1 MSRGQRLTTTSY
13 GILGLL
19 AIRSWTTHQ
28 LTQQMDRSLGRLWPR
43 AASKLYEEPKKLVA
57 LGLAKATADPVGN
70 RPRTAYAITP
80 QGRRA
85 LAAWLAEPGAGPVL
99 EFEGLL
105 KIFFAEHGTREDAL
119 ASIAAAR
126 AWALERNE
134 ANLAVARA
142 YTQGDGPFHQRVAI
156 TGLMGRFLTDYYAM
170 VKEWAD
176 WAACVVSAWPDDPGA
191 APVNNVELH
200 ETLRRA
206 ERTADG

>member
-1 MSRGQRLTTTSY
+1 VSRGQRLTTTSY

-19 AIRSWTTHQ
+19 GIRSWTTHQ

-57 LGLAKATADPVGN
+57 LGLAKATADPVGK

-80 QGRRA
+80 QGRQA
-85 LAAWLAEPGAGPVL
+85 LGAWLAEPGAGPVL

-105 KIFFAEHGTREDAL
+105 KIFFAEHGTRDNAL

-142 YTQGDGPFHQRVAI
+142 YTQGNGPFQERVAI
-156 TGLMGRFLTDYYAM
+156 TGIMGRFLTDYYTM
-170 VKEWAD
+170 VKDWAD
-176 WAACVVSAWPDDPGA
+176 WAADVVTAWPDNPGA
-191 APVNNVELH
+191 APVNNVELD
-200 ETLRRA
+200 ETVRRA
-206 ERTADG
+206 ERIAND

>member
-1 MSRGQRLTTTSY
+1 MSRGPRLTTTSY

-80 QGRRA
+80 KGRRA

-105 KIFFAEHGTREDAL
+105 KIFFAEHGTRDDAL
-119 ASIAAAR
+119 ASILAAR

-142 YTQGDGPFHQRVAI
+142 YRQGTGPFQERVAV
-156 TGLMGRFLTDYYAM
+156 TGILGRFLTDYYAM
-170 VKEWAD
+170 VKDWAD
-176 WAACVVSAWPDDPGA
+176 WAAAVVSDWPDDPGNA
-191 APVNNVELH
+191 LVSDAELR
-200 ETLRRA
+200 ETERRA
-206 ERTADG
+206 ERIACD